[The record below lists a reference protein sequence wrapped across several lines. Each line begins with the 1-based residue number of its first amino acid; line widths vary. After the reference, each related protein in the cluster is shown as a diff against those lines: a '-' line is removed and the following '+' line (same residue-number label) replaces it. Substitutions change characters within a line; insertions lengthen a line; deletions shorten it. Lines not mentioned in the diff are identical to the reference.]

1 MPYVVSG
8 LIAKNLSMI
17 KSWGALYPQRSLR
30 THSDFQ
36 CYPQDLD
43 SVTSRFFT
51 IHWISFY
58 PVDRILFTLL
68 LFIFIL
74 KGDTQCFL
82 AFFFFKWTPSF
93 EAASWRNDSPSHFPI
108 HSNFSD
114 NLKNWAAAAFLSC
127 NEETILKVQLHYLKL
142 PFTVLFFIIIN
153 SWNWVKIIISISF
166 SLLFLRRG
174 TPHMI
179 WVLVYWIAKRD
190 SCHWVSNDK

>member
-1 MPYVVSG
+1 M
-8 LIAKNLSMI
+8 LSTRLRFCHFKI
-17 KSWGALYPQRSLR
+17 FYYPLNIILSSWQNPIHFTSFHFHLKRWYPM
-30 THSDFQ
+30 
-36 CYPQDLD
+36 
-43 SVTSRFFT
+43 
-51 IHWISFY
+51 
-58 PVDRILFTLL
+58 LL
-68 LFIFIL
+68 GF
-74 KGDTQCFL
+74 
-82 AFFFFKWTPSF
+82 FFFFKWTPSF

-142 PFTVLFFIIIN
+142 PLTVLLLLLIIIN
-153 SWNWVKIIISISF
+153 SWHWVKIIISISF